1 MVGFFKDF
9 FDGFFVKINR
19 ILYLFRFNRYLY
31 EVYFL
36 REIKDIFRELSLV
49 FIFFLRM
56 YKYLVIFFLEDINY
70 VEKYCFKCF
79 IFGRFFI

>member
-9 FDGFFVKINR
+9 CDGFFVKINR

-36 REIKDIFRELSLV
+36 IERKRI
-49 FIFFLRM
+49 
-56 YKYLVIFFLEDINY
+56 FLENY
-70 VEKYCFKCF
+70 RWFLF
-79 IFGRFFI
+79 FGEDV